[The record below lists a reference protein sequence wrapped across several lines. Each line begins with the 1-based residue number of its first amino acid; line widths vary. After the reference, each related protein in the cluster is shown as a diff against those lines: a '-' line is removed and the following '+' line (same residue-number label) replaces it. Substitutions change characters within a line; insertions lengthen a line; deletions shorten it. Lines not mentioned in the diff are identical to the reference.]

1 MRKGF
6 KWYIAVL
13 AVLMVFG
20 NVIAVSANGEQE
32 AANPEEYQ
40 LGFMSSLSGIFA
52 AVAETQKMGMILAV
66 EQFNEKGGL
75 DMPWGKVPITYE
87 VKDAEAKLDVG
98 VRRFRELQEGGI
110 DGFTGTAWNPIS
122 AAINEEMK
130 MNPLPYLA
138 ANVPALD
145 SFRKGNPALGTY
157 SVAFTPWSIGYL
169 SGGAAIEKLGAKKIF
184 WVSRADSWGA
194 TQFEGLEAAIAELGG
209 EVVGFAEYPKGTVDF
224 TAAINKALEVKPD
237 VFMACQF
244 GGDAIALFKQAYD
257 MGLHKESL
265 LFNTWTTNLVAKGI
279 PADALK
285 NLYAL
290 DFYYWNMEGFED
302 ASLASKAEEFTAA
315 HRARWNEAP
324 DAYGAIGYMATRV
337 LLEAVEEAGSFETG
351 AVAAVLDTKTF
362 DTIKGPMAFREDHEL
377 LGDYLAFI
385 VKGKTPEEMSSE
397 DDFWSV
403 EGYFGGDSA
412 MPSLESLGY

>member
-1 MRKGF
+1 MKKGF
-6 KWYIAVL
+6 KFYVVAL
-13 AVLMVFG
+13 AIILVFG
-20 NVIAVSANGEQE
+20 NVLAATAEGQQE
-32 AANPEEYQ
+32 ASNPEEYK

-52 AVAETQKMGMILAV
+52 AVAETQKMGMILAAD
-66 EQFNEKGGL
+66 EFNAKGGL
-75 DMPWGKVPITYE
+75 DMPWGKVPVTYE

-98 VRRFRELQEGGI
+98 VRRFRELQEAGI
-110 DGFTGTAWNPIS
+110 NGFTGTAWNPIS

-145 SFRKGNPALGTY
+145 SFRKGNPAIGTY

-194 TQFEGLEAAIAELGG
+194 TQFEGLEAAIEELGG

-257 MGLHKESL
+257 MGLHEESM

-279 PADALK
+279 PSDALK

-302 ASLASKAEEFTAA
+302 QALADAAVKFTEA
-315 HRARWNEAP
+315 HRERWGEAP
-324 DAYGAIGYMATRV
+324 DAYGAIAYMAAKI
-337 LLEAVEEAGSFETG
+337 LFEAVEEAGSFATED
-351 AVAAVLDTKTF
+351 VAAVLDTKTF
-362 DTIKGPMAFREDHEL
+362 DTIKGPMSFREDHEL

-385 VKGKTPEEMSSE
+385 VKGKAPEEMSSD
-397 DDFWSV
+397 DDFWHV